1 LAAFALYCIVPSAD
15 DGVICWYDSV
25 RASATSCDIPGH
37 AFASLPMVFV
47 IISLSRDQ
55 TKRSDSSQ
63 QNCFVESDRRRDQT
77 KRSDSSQQNCFV
89 ESDRS
94 RVQTKRSDSTKLFGR
109 VASFDVITLYDPTHL
124 NSTSFDQ
131 FWDSEH
137 FPSFSQ
143 LSCVGS

>member
-47 IISLSRDQ
+47 IISLS
-55 TKRSDSSQ
+55 
-63 QNCFVESDRRRDQT
+63 RDQT